1 MSASDLFEIKA
12 TLIEKARDT
21 ETLLLQ
27 QARLNTELQEGLMS
41 SRLVPFS
48 RLAPR
53 LQRIV
58 RQTSTE
64 LHKPAE
70 LTVIN
75 AEGEMDRTL
84 LERIV
89 APLEH
94 MLRNAVDHGLES
106 PADRA
111 AAGKEAMGRIS
122 LTIGREGGEIILT
135 LADDGGGFY

>member
-1 MSASDLFEIKA
+1 
-12 TLIEKARDT
+12 
-21 ETLLLQ
+21 
-27 QARLNTELQEGLMS
+27 MS

-135 LADDGGGFY
+135 LADDGRGVNVDAVRKKAIERGLLDENTAISEKELLQFLFSAGF